1 VALAIWSG
9 IFPALTMLDRVV
21 ILPASRTAQASKQP
35 AAAPVPAPLPNVPAA
50 APDADPDSAS
60 SGLTLLDV
68 LEAALAGIIVVIL
81 VKNVPGLLNFVVL
94 DRFRLDAG
102 AIYAAGAVARY
113 VVMIIGL
120 AIVSGLLGIN
130 WRQVQWLAAA
140 LTFGIGFG
148 LQEIFANFASG
159 LILLFDR
166 SIRVGDAI
174 SVGEFSGRVSNI
186 QMRATTVTLWDRSEM
201 IVPNKEFITSKLVNW
216 TLSIPE
222 TRADLKVGVAYGS
235 DLELVRKL
243 LHGIAAANPNV
254 LKQPASEVLLT
265 AFGDHAISFEL
276 RAFCLFDYG
285 RGTLLDELHR
295 AVYREFSAH
304 GISIAYPQLDVHLT
318 TSSAQ
323 SLTTAPG
330 AG

>member
-1 VALAIWSG
+1 
-9 IFPALTMLDRVV
+9 MLDEVV
-21 ILPASRTAQASKQP
+21 ILPASRTAQAPTQP
-35 AAAPVPAPLPNVPAA
+35 AAAAGAPVPAPVPNVPAA
-50 APDADPDSAS
+50 APGSEPDSAS
-60 SGLTLLDV
+60 SALTLLDV
-68 LEAALAGIIVVIL
+68 LEAALAGMIVVLL
-81 VKNVPGLLNFVVL
+81 VKNVPGLLNFLVL

-102 AIYAAGAVARY
+102 AIYAAGAVTRY
-113 VVMIIGL
+113 IVMIIGL
-120 AIVSGLLGIN
+120 GVVSGLLGIN

-186 QMRATTVTLWDRSEM
+186 RMRATTVTLWDRSEM

-216 TLSIPE
+216 TLSIAQ

-243 LHGIAAANPNV
+243 LHEIAVANPNV
-254 LKQPASEVLLT
+254 LKQPAPEVLLT
-265 AFGDHAISFEL
+265 AFAESAISFEM
-276 RAFCLFDYG
+276 RAFCIFDYG
-285 RGTLLDELHR
+285 RMTLLDELHR

-304 GISIAYPQLDVHLT
+304 GISIAYPQLDVHLKT
-318 TSSAQ
+318 VPEQ
-323 SLTTAPG
+323 SLTTARS